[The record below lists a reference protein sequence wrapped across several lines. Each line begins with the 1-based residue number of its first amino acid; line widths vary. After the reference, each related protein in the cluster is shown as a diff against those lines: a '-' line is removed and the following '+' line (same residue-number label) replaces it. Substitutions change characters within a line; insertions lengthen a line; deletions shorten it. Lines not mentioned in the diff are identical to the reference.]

1 VTLGCSLGEPLD
13 PPSQQRV
20 KRVIH
25 AHRQTWSWRSTALVG
40 TGLASGLI
48 LARVLPDVVGWLA
61 LLLGVVGGHWL
72 AESVHHAPPTAEGPR
87 TVAAT
92 GIWLTLVL
100 AGAVNLAIQSSPAP
114 EATIASLGAGLM
126 GALAHLE
133 RRRGA
138 GAHLGIWS
146 AAIGYLA
153 LYLAALSLIERG
165 APATIFAAWTG
176 ALASGLTLDQLPS
189 ESAWP
194 HRPISALVAGLSL
207 AQVAL
212 LLGFLPVQAWA
223 AAALTLLLAY
233 TWIGLLRQEATGCL
247 TRRVAREY
255 ALLLIGG
262 SVALGVFGR

>member
-1 VTLGCSLGEPLD
+1 M
-13 PPSQQRV
+13 
-20 KRVIH
+20 IH
-25 AHRQTWSWRSTALVG
+25 AHRQAWSWRSAALVG
-40 TGLASGLI
+40 VGLTSGLI
-48 LARVLPDVVGWLA
+48 LARLLPDIVGWLA
-61 LLLGVVGGHWL
+61 LILGVVGGHWL
-72 AESVHHAPPTAEGPR
+72 AESVHHAPPTAGRPR

-100 AGAVNLAIQSSPAP
+100 AAAINLAIQSGPAP
-114 EATIASLGAGLM
+114 EATIASLGAGLI
-126 GALAHLE
+126 GALAYLE

-138 GAHLGIWS
+138 YSGVWS

-153 LYLAALSLIERG
+153 LYLAASSLIESA
-165 APATIFAAWTG
+165 APATVRAAWIG
-176 ALASGLTLDQLPS
+176 ALASGLALDQLPS
-189 ESAWP
+189 ESALP
-194 HRPISALVAGLSL
+194 RRPISALVAGLSL

-233 TWIGLLRQEATGCL
+233 TWIGLLRQEATGRL
-247 TRRVAREY
+247 TRRVAHEY